1 MTTSA
6 EKGASSW
13 LSTLPIAEHGF
24 ALHKGAFRD
33 AICLRY
39 GLKPPHLPAQC
50 ICGKRFT
57 VDHALS
63 CSRGGFPSIRH
74 NEIRD
79 LTANLLT
86 EVCHNVGTEPSLQN
100 MTEEQ
105 LTYRTAN
112 REDGAQ
118 LDVVA
123 ENFWGRD
130 RQRTFFDVRVFN
142 PFAPSHLN
150 TPLPQCYRQNEQEKR
165 RAYEQRIREIEHG
178 SFCPLVF
185 STSGGMGITTT
196 IVYKRL
202 AELIAAKQS
211 KPYSKTMNWIR
222 CKLSF
227 SLLRSAVMCIRGSQS
242 AYHSPAVTEDMDLA
256 CSEGRVPSH
265 VD

>member
-1 MTTSA
+1 MLSACNMAGDHHIYPPNASAAKNSRLTMLEEVFRQYGTTRS
-6 EKGASSW
+6 
-13 LSTLPIAEHGF
+13 
-24 ALHKGAFRD
+24 
-33 AICLRY
+33 
-39 GLKPPHLPAQC
+39 
-50 ICGKRFT
+50 
-57 VDHALS
+57 V
-63 CSRGGFPSIRH
+63 
-74 NEIRD
+74 
-79 LTANLLT
+79 T

-100 MTEEQ
+100 VTEEQ
-105 LTYRTAN
+105 LTYRTVN
-112 REDGAQ
+112 REDGAR

-123 ENFWGRD
+123 ENFGGRD

-227 SLLRSAVMCIRGSQS
+227 SLLRSAVMCIRGSRS
-242 AYHSPAVTEDMDLA
+242 AYHSPAVTEDIDLA